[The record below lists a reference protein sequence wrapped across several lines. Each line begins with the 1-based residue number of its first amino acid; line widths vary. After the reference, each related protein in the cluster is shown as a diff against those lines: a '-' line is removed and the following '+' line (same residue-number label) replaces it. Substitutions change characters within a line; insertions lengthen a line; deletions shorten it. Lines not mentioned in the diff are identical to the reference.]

1 LVWLS
6 RSGIIP
12 YFKTQDTADQWRE
25 LVQMLQYV
33 GVIAA
38 IDESDPVT
46 LESKGK
52 AQRTI
57 LRFLVNALKGN
68 VSELKKNHKGI
79 INISM
84 HF

>member
-1 LVWLS
+1 MSTSVNGIVGIKPTVGLVESIWNYSLFQNS
-6 RSGIIP
+6 RYSR
-12 YFKTQDTADQWRE
+12 DQWRE

-52 AQRTI
+52 SSKDYTS
-57 LRFLVNALKGN
+57 FF
-68 VSELKKNHKGI
+68 S
-79 INISM
+79 
-84 HF
+84 